1 MTSAPIRAAR
11 HSPQGGGSS
20 GGKRTCSSTPQIARL
35 MKPQITLRIAED
47 SPAPRGEANGV

>member
-20 GGKRTCSSTPQIARL
+20 RGKQRCRNKPPIARL
-35 MKPQITLRIAED
+35 IKPQTTLRGAED
-47 SPAPRGEANGV
+47 SATPRGEANGV